1 MDHTLRNWIEAR
13 MAEDMRTLP
22 ADQWENRLGTY
33 IVRIIAASAD
43 AMAMIS
49 MKPGQRRKLVVRM
62 KTGNEQH
69 TLDMPFLH
77 PASAGTVIYNFLLE
91 VADALTGK
99 AVGDSYFGRQPS
111 GITNRRA
118 QFPTRLAAGE

>member
-1 MDHTLRNWIEAR
+1 MNHTLRNWIEAR

-33 IVRIIAASAD
+33 IVRTIAAGGVG
-43 AMAMIS
+43 MAMVS
-49 MKPGQRRKLVVRM
+49 MSPGERRELVIRLNNSKV
-62 KTGNEQH
+62 H

-77 PASAGTVIYNFLLE
+77 RVSAGTVIYNFLLD
-91 VADALTGK
+91 VADVLEEG
-99 AVGDSYFGRQPS
+99 YFGRQPS

-118 QFPTRLAAGE
+118 QFPTRLAAGER